1 MCVFGPRCCEGL
13 FRWGAGGGEECYTW
27 ARMRICERLAHK
39 QPVFSFEFFP
49 PKTEVSEKVLW
60 RSLEQLVPLRPDFV
74 SVTYGAGGSTQE
86 RSLELATSIKRRLGI
101 EAAAHLTCVGATRD
115 EIAAVVDR
123 LGDNGV
129 ENILALRGDPP
140 KGQTSFEQV
149 KDGFAYASELIA
161 FIKTRGK
168 FCVGAACY
176 PEKHPE
182 AADLDTDIRW
192 LAHKV
197 EMGADY
203 LVTQM
208 FFDNAHYFNFLDKV
222 REAKIE
228 IPVIPGIMPVTN
240 VGQIRRV
247 AELCGA
253 QLPEVLDDRLRSL
266 DDDPHE
272 VFWAGVSYAAYQC
285 RGLLSPRTREPFE
298 NSGAPVPGIHFYTL
312 NRSPATRAIF
322 EMLRLTHAVI

>member
-1 MCVFGPRCCEGL
+1 
-13 FRWGAGGGEECYTW
+13 
-27 ARMRICERLAHK
+27 MRICERLAHK

-49 PKTEVSEKVLW
+49 PKSETSEKVLW

-86 RSLELATSIKRRLGI
+86 RSLELASSIKRRLGI

-115 EIAAVVDR
+115 ELAAVIDR
-123 LGDNGV
+123 LGDAGV
-129 ENILALRGDPP
+129 QNILALRGDPP
-140 KGQTSFEQV
+140 QGDTQFRPV
-149 KDGFAYASELIA
+149 KDGFAHASDLIE
-161 FIKTRGK
+161 FIKSRGP

-182 AADLDTDIRW
+182 AADLDTDIKW

-197 EMGADY
+197 QAGADY

-208 FFDNAHYFNFLDKV
+208 FFDNAPYFEFLDRV
-222 REAKIE
+222 RAAGIE
-228 IPVIPGIMPVTN
+228 VPVIPGIMPVTN
-240 VGQIRRV
+240 VSQIRRI
-247 AELCGA
+247 AQLCGA
-253 QLPEVLDDRLRSL
+253 SIPAVLDGKLRDLS
-266 DDDPHE
+266 DDPTE

-285 RGLLSPRTREPFE
+285 RGLLSPRSHEPFE
-298 NSGAPVPGIHFYTL
+298 VPGAPVPGLHFYTL

-322 EMLRLTHAVI
+322 EMLRLTHAVN